1 MAGTISVDLDS
12 AGEQGHSGEY
22 GPYPFN
28 PHTAFQSLAP
38 KVEEIQDKEG
48 SGKKGRIFAK
58 LKNLTQSCSVSD
70 RSWVSTISGPF

>member
-48 SGKKGRIFAK
+48 SGKK
-58 LKNLTQSCSVSD
+58 
-70 RSWVSTISGPF
+70 RSHFRKVKEPDAIMQCLRSILGFNH